1 MREMNISTILTSIGI
16 LSILVQLLLIFP
28 YRKRDYFRKESYY
41 QILNKIKDEAS
52 VIGAILIFLFYVSVF
67 SLVLLTLQSFIK
79 EI

>member
-1 MREMNISTILTSIGI
+1 MSEMNITTILTLIGI
-16 LSILVQLLLIFP
+16 SSILVQLLLIFP

-41 QILNKIKDEAS
+41 QILNKIKGEEN
-52 VIGAILIFLFYVSVF
+52 VIGTILILLFYISVF